1 MMRKSSAKNTF
12 VLWMCYRVM
21 CYRVMLWNCFTDC
34 LGMRLTLSLC
44 GGAAAVLLH

>member
-21 CYRVMLWNCFTDC
+21 LWNCVMDC